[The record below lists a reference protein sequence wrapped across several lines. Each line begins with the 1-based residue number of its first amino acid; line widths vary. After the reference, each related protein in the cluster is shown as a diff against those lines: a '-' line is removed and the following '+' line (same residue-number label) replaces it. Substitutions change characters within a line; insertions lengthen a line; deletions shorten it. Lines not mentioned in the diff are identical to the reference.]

1 MLQLALETDRA
12 AVNELARQIHDLH
25 VSWRPDI
32 YAPMEEP
39 FSEERFQACIANREL
54 YVAKVD
60 GQVAG
65 FVLLMVRN
73 EVRPGHVR
81 RRLMLLEQICVHE
94 LCRGQGIG
102 TRMMQDVRALA
113 KAFGCESIQLGVYP
127 QNDAAVGF
135 YQKCGFRIRSISMD
149 ASV

>member
-1 MLQLALETDRA
+1 MLQLATAADRE
-12 AVNELARQIHDLH
+12 AVNELARQIHSLH

-39 FSEERFQACIANREL
+39 FSEERFRACIANREL
-54 YVAKVD
+54 YVANVG
-60 GQVAG
+60 GQIAG
-65 FVLLMVRN
+65 YVLLLVKN
-73 EVRPGHVR
+73 EERPGHVR
-81 RRLMLLEQICVHE
+81 RRLMLLEEICVHE

-102 TRMMQDVRALA
+102 SQMMQDVRALA